1 MVASRIL
8 ERGAREPGLLRLLN
22 HNIFSLNA
30 DWERRRD
37 VLAAEISALEPD
49 VVFLQESM
57 VTPDHDHTTDILGD
71 GWRVAHSATR
81 ASDGGGISIA
91 SRWPIEQ
98 VHELDLKGVSDRT
111 HDFACTTLLAEVRA
125 PEPFGT
131 LLVVNHFPDYHTTHE
146 VERERQTVI
155 AARAVEARL
164 ERGFAHVLL
173 GGDLDAEPDAASLR
187 FLAGKQ
193 SLEGMSVC
201 YQNAWDAC
209 HLGEPGHTFTPE
221 NPLAPRMWP
230 FRRIDHILVRCGE
243 DDMPTLEIAACELVG
258 DQPVDG
264 IWASDH
270 FGLVADFRPR
280 TD

>member
-1 MVASRIL
+1 VVVSRIL
-8 ERGAREPGLLRLLN
+8 EQGGREPGSFRLLIQ
-22 HNIFSLNA
+22 NIFSLNA
-30 DWERRRD
+30 DWERRRT
-37 VLAAEISALEPD
+37 VLSAGIAALEPD
-49 VVFLQESM
+49 VVLLQESF
-57 VTPDHDHTTDILGD
+57 VTPDHDYTTDILGD
-71 GWRVAHSATR
+71 GWETVHATTR

-91 SRWPIEQ
+91 SRWPIVD
-98 VHELDLKGVSDRT
+98 VHELDLKDVSERT
-111 HDFACTTLLAEVRA
+111 FDFACTTLMAEVHA

-131 LLVVNHFPDYHTTHE
+131 MVIVNHFPDYHTTHE

-155 AARAVEARL
+155 AARSVEARL
-164 ERGFAHVLL
+164 DRGFAHVLL

-209 HLGEPGHTFTPE
+209 HPGEPGHTFTPD

-230 FRRIDHILVRCGE
+230 FRRIDHILIRCGD
-243 DDMPTLEIAACELVG
+243 DDMPTLEIAACELAFN
-258 DQPVDG
+258 QPVG
-264 IWASDH
+264 EVWGSDH

-280 TD
+280 AT

>member
-1 MVASRIL
+1 MVVSPIL
-8 ERGAREPGLLRLLN
+8 EPGGREPGSFRLLTQ
-22 HNIFSLNA
+22 NIFSLNA
-30 DWERRRD
+30 DWERRRT
-37 VLAAEISALEPD
+37 VLADGIIALEPD
-49 VVFLQESM
+49 VVLLQESF
-57 VTPDHDHTTDILGD
+57 VTPDHDYTTDILGE
-71 GWRVAHSATR
+71 GWQVAHSATR

-91 SRWPIEQ
+91 SRWPI
-98 VHELDLKGVSDRT
+98 VNVRELDLKGVSDRT
-111 HDFACTTLLAEVRA
+111 HDFACTTLMAEVQA
-125 PEPFGT
+125 PEPLGR
-131 LLVVNHFPDYHTTHE
+131 LVIVNHFPDYHTTHE

-155 AARAVEARL
+155 AAKAVEDRL

-173 GGDLDAEPDAASLR
+173 GGDLDAEPDAGSLR

-209 HLGEPGHTFTPE
+209 HPGEPGHTFTPD

-243 DDMPTLEIAACELVG
+243 DDMPTLEIAACELAFN
-258 DQPVDG
+258 QPVNG
-264 IWASDH
+264 AWGSDH

-280 TD
+280 AA